1 MRMIKSA
8 LSVASFTIF
17 SRLTG
22 YFRDVLMAKFIGTS
36 AVMDALVIAI
46 KVPSFLRR
54 IFAEGAL
61 NSSFI
66 PIFSSLLVDDKNKAK
81 SFLSDVLSIMVA
93 ILLFVVIAFEIF
105 MPNILSVILK
115 NSPNDFVELT
125 VFFSRITFPFILLI
139 SLTAFFSGALN
150 SIEKFGCAASSQI
163 GGNCFIIIVMLLMNP
178 LNIAQGTDVAF
189 AITGAGLVQ
198 LLWVMIPCYIYGIRP
213 KIKYVKMTEDV
224 KRFGKRMIPAAFG
237 AGVLQLNLLVD
248 MWIATLL
255 PGGTNSYLYYADRFY
270 QFPIS
275 ITGTAM
281 GTVLLPLLTKL
292 WRENKPKEASYYQ
305 NRSIEFTLL
314 LTLPAMICLY
324 FFSESLIRLSFERGA
339 FKSDATLAVTQT
351 VLGFTI
357 GLPAYILAKIFN
369 SSFFAR
375 QNTVIPTMVAIA
387 SMFVNL
393 FLNLILMN
401 SYKHL
406 GIALS
411 TSFAAWFNVF
421 VLWILLKKRNEFLSD
436 GRLIRYVIK
445 TSFVCGLLF
454 LGLLKM
460 IPFFKTFFVS
470 ELFFIICMFFTFAIL
485 YLISMKILGC
495 LTFKDYVGNIND

>member
-22 YFRDVLMAKFIGTS
+22 YFRDILMAKFMGTS
-36 AVMDALVIAI
+36 IVMDALVIAI

-66 PIFSSLLVDDKNKAK
+66 PIYSSLLVDNKDKAQ
-81 SFLSDVLSIMVA
+81 SFLNDVLSIMVA
-93 ILLFVVIAFEIF
+93 ILLCVVFVFEIF
-105 MPNILSVILK
+105 MPNILSLILT
-115 NSPNDFVELT
+115 NSSKDFIDLT
-125 VFFSRITFPFILLI
+125 IFFSRITFPFILLI

-150 SIEKFGCAASSQI
+150 SIERFASAASSQI
-163 GGNCFIIIVMLLMNP
+163 GGNCFIIFVMLLINP
-178 LNIAQGTDVAF
+178 QDIAKGTDVAF
-189 AITGAGLVQ
+189 AIMGSGLVQ
-198 LLWVMIPCYIYGIRP
+198 LLWVAIPCYIYGIRP
-213 KIKYVKMTEDV
+213 KIKSVKMTEDV
-224 KRFGKRMIPAAFG
+224 KLFTKRMLPAAFG

-292 WRENKPKEASYYQ
+292 WRENKHKEASYYQ

-314 LTLPAMICLY
+314 LTLPAMVCLY
-324 FFSESLIRLSFERGA
+324 FFSEPLVRLSFERGA
-339 FKSDATLAVTQT
+339 FKSEATLAVTQT

-375 QNTVIPTMVAIA
+375 QNTMIPTIVAVG

-393 FLNLILMN
+393 FLNLALMN
-401 SYKHL
+401 TYKHL

-411 TSFAAWFNVF
+411 TSLAAWFNVF
-421 VLWILLKKRNEFLSD
+421 VLAYLLKKRGEFSID
-436 GRLIRYVIK
+436 KRLLMYVLK
-445 TSFVCGLLF
+445 TSTLSLTLFFAFFFIMPLLKGFFASELLF
-454 LGLLKM
+454 MVTSFSL
-460 IPFFKTFFVS
+460 
-470 ELFFIICMFFTFAIL
+470 FAIC
-485 YLISMKILGC
+485 YLGC
-495 LTFKDYVGNIND
+495 MRILNCLKFKDYVGIDA